1 MPRIYLI
8 ESEHIDGEKEW
19 HGYNEKSLWSECLTF
34 ESEDSN
40 LYNRLIY
47 VDFAVIFCFFLLPAY
62 LYTDC
67 HFRAKGTLWWILV
80 LKGFVSVSTVV
91 LQYTYFW

>member
-1 MPRIYLI
+1 MPRINLI

-19 HGYNEKSLWSECLTF
+19 HGYNEKSLLSECLTF

-47 VDFAVIFCFFLLPAY
+47 VDFAVIFCLFLLPAFLCADY
-62 LYTDC
+62 
-67 HFRAKGTLWWILV
+67 HFKARGTL
-80 LKGFVSVSTVV
+80 
-91 LQYTYFW
+91 Y